1 MMLEQIGK
9 QAKQAARVLAG
20 ADTETKNRALLAMA
34 DAIEQGAEQLLAA
47 NGEDMAAARAAGM
60 NDTMLDRLQLTAERI
75 RGMAD
80 GRWAGCW
87 TIRCGPTACIW

>member
-75 RGMAD
+75 LVQPTD
-80 GRWAGCW
+80 
-87 TIRCGPTACIW
+87 IRRHQLRALLSQQE